1 MDDDSITPHYQ
12 STLKLYQKACKLRD
26 DAQRMAGYLDGEPA
40 PEHHAALHNFQ
51 HARAMALVI
60 ISQCRAG
67 KLVEAL
73 ELHAHAVEVIERA
86 YSQLKDE
93 PAKRGQKFAQGRP
106 RGSINALTA
115 QIQIVL
121 DKNPEAGLNDVLAW
135 LAETPG
141 FDVDAEAERVYW
153 DHSNTSVLFKTVEKK
168 IIEQRNKLK

>member
-1 MDDDSITPHYQ
+1 MDDDSIAPHYQ
-12 STLKLYQKACKLRD
+12 STLKLYRKACKLRD
-26 DAQRMAGYLDGEPA
+26 DAERMAGYLDGEPA

-93 PAKRGQKFAQGRP
+93 PAK
-106 RGSINALTA
+106 
-115 QIQIVL
+115 
-121 DKNPEAGLNDVLAW
+121 
-135 LAETPG
+135 
-141 FDVDAEAERVYW
+141 
-153 DHSNTSVLFKTVEKK
+153 
-168 IIEQRNKLK
+168 